1 MTLQE
6 WMDELSD
13 ELGIDAEADMS
24 AILDLAKD
32 AAHNVA
38 RPAAPLTT
46 FLVGYAAAMRGGS
59 LKDISDCTDTA
70 TNLSA
75 EWGVRASR

>member
-6 WMDELSD
+6 WMDELCD
-13 ELGIDAEADMS
+13 ELGVDAEVDIS

-32 AAHNVA
+32 AAQGVA

-46 FLVGYAAAMRGGS
+46 FVVGYAAGMRGGS
-59 LKDISDCTDTA
+59 VSDISDCTETA
-70 TNLSA
+70 TNLAA
-75 EWGVRASR
+75 EVGARASR